1 VKLEETAAQRMLMPT
16 IGRMSAL
23 TGIYPNFVFIQR
35 DTQTSKVE
43 RILSIQPWYKGGLLF
58 FCSDLPEFVK
68 DHLKHELTRFPK
80 YAYDDLL
87 DTLADQFQGEDVFG
101 PLKTEESVE
110 KILKDAQSLMT
121 TRLGQFRQVFP
132 DPNPP
137 ATSWTGL
144 GAL

>member
-1 VKLEETAAQRMLMPT
+1 MLMPT
-16 IGRMSAL
+16 IGRMSSL

-35 DTQTSKVE
+35 DTQTSKQE
-43 RILSIQPWYKGGLLF
+43 RILSIQPWYKGGLLY

-87 DTLADQFQGEDVFG
+87 DTIADQFQGEDVFG
-101 PLKTEESVE
+101 PLRQEESVE
-110 KILKDAQSLMT
+110 KILQDASALMK
-121 TRLGQFRQVFP
+121 TRSAQFRQIFP
-132 DPNPP
+132 DFNPP
-137 ATSWTGL
+137 PSSWTGL